1 MVVFVF
7 MFVLVLFLFLVRM
20 METVEVRALFGIR
33 ICVDLAGTRE
43 IRAHTGGD
51 RLEEALAEW
60 FGHDMVDVL
69 ELDLQGGL
77 MRGKCAVMDAP
88 SSCVTEARS

>member
-1 MVVFVF
+1 
-7 MFVLVLFLFLVRM
+7 VRM
-20 METVEVRALFGIR
+20 METVEVRALLGIR
-33 ICVDLAGTRE
+33 ICVGLAGTRE

-77 MRGKCAVMDAP
+77 MRGKCAGN
-88 SSCVTEARS
+88 ARSWARPVVASRKRGAEIALERLW